1 MSHPVNPGDHSE
13 PGDPAVTGDYP
24 ATGAGYTEA
33 GYTEA
38 SYTEAGYPEA
48 GHTEAGYTDAGYT
61 DTTGYTDTGYTD
73 TGYGATAYAA
83 PQSGG
88 SYAAGSTSSS
98 HDISDVS
105 VGEIMGRISADMS
118 TLMRQEMQLAKAEL
132 TVEAKK
138 AGAAAGMLAAAG
150 VAGFF
155 LLMFA
160 LITLWQALASWFD
173 EDAWSA
179 LVVTVLLA
187 VVTGV
192 LALMGKKKLQQVNPK
207 PEQTIETLQEAPS
220 ALKPTNR

>member
-1 MSHPVNPGDHSE
+1 MSHPVNPGSYPE
-13 PGDPAVTGDYP
+13 PNEYPAGTGDYP
-24 ATGAGYTEA
+24 ATDPDYTATTGAGYPAAGTEYSA
-33 GYTEA
+33 A
-38 SYTEAGYPEA
+38 
-48 GHTEAGYTDAGYT
+48 
-61 DTTGYTDTGYTD
+61 GYTDTGYTD
-73 TGYGATAYAA
+73 AGYTETTGYAETTGDAGYGASAYT
-83 PQSGG
+83 PTQSGG
-88 SYAAGSTSSS
+88 SYAAGSTSSGE
-98 HDISDVS
+98 DISDVS
-105 VGEIMGRISADMS
+105 VGQIMGRISEDMS

-160 LITLWQALASWFD
+160 LITLWQALASLFD
-173 EDAWSA
+173 ESAWAA
-179 LVVTVLLA
+179 LAVTVLLA
-187 VVTGV
+187 VIAGV

>member
-1 MSHPVNPGDHSE
+1 MSHPANPGNYPE
-13 PGDPAVTGDYP
+13 PNEYP
-24 ATGAGYTEA
+24 ATGADYPAVEPDYTA
-33 GYTEA
+33 TTGG
-38 SYTEAGYPEA
+38 GYPAA
-48 GHTEAGYTDAGYT
+48 GTEYAAAGTGYTDAGYT
-61 DTTGYTDTGYTD
+61 ETSGYTETAGDA
-73 TGYGATAYAA
+73 GYGASAYT
-83 PQSGG
+83 PPTQSGG
-88 SYAAGSTSSS
+88 SYAAGSTSSGQ
-98 HDISDVS
+98 DISDVS

-155 LLMFA
+155 LIMFA

-187 VVTGV
+187 VIAGV

>member
-1 MSHPVNPGDHSE
+1 MSHPVNPGSSE
-13 PGDPAVTGDYP
+13 PDYSATDPDYTATTGASYP
-24 ATGAGYTEA
+24 ATGSDYAAAGTGYTD
-33 GYTEA
+33 
-38 SYTEAGYPEA
+38 
-48 GHTEAGYTDAGYT
+48 AGYTDAGYT
-61 DTTGYTDTGYTD
+61 ETTGYTENTEYAD
-73 TGYGATAYAA
+73 TGYGASAYT
-83 PQSGG
+83 PTQSGG
-88 SYAAGSTSSS
+88 SYAAGGTSSGQ
-98 HDISDVS
+98 DISDVS

-187 VVTGV
+187 VVAGV